1 MDRFRR
7 DVKLI
12 EDEANSFIN
21 ESFENLRSAE
31 GAFDM
36 LHNFKHIQ
44 ARSSINETM
53 MRKFDE
59 ILEQYG
65 KEVRQRTLTVMHT
78 SNSSSYKCLA
88 NIVLYILLNV
98 HLPLPIL
105 QVDAINQ
112 LFRDH
117 KDNPPISLN
126 QPPVAGA
133 ITWSRALFKRIK
145 HTVVRLRTM
154 KELINTA
161 KGKQVCV

>member
-1 MDRFRR
+1 MERFKR
-7 DVKLI
+7 DVKMI

-65 KEVRQRTLTVMHT
+65 KEVRQRALASMLATEPTACKNLM
-78 SNSSSYKCLA
+78 NSVLLSCTRRWWCVGMRVTRQAKRTMLFSSICP
-88 NIVLYILLNV
+88 LNV
-98 HLPLPIL
+98 HTYIVQSSSGL
-105 QVDAINQ
+105 VC
-112 LFRDH
+112 
-117 KDNPPISLN
+117 
-126 QPPVAGA
+126 V
-133 ITWSRALFKRIK
+133 T
-145 HTVVRLRTM
+145 TVVC
-154 KELINTA
+154 A
-161 KGKQVCV
+161 

>member
-1 MDRFRR
+1 MERFKR
-7 DVKLI
+7 DVKMI

-65 KEVRQRTLTVMHT
+65 KEVRWRAPASVGTTKPAAT
-78 SNSSSYKCLA
+78 SQGPENA
-88 NIVLYILLNV
+88 IL
-98 HLPLPIL
+98 HAIPIHMML
-105 QVDAINQ
+105 
-112 LFRDH
+112 L
-117 KDNPPISLN
+117 
-126 QPPVAGA
+126 
-133 ITWSRALFKRIK
+133 
-145 HTVVRLRTM
+145 
-154 KELINTA
+154 
-161 KGKQVCV
+161 VCSET

>member
-1 MDRFRR
+1 MERFKR
-7 DVKLI
+7 DVKMI

-65 KEVRQRTLTVMHT
+65 KEVR
-78 SNSSSYKCLA
+78 
-88 NIVLYILLNV
+88 
-98 HLPLPIL
+98 
-105 QVDAINQ
+105 
-112 LFRDH
+112 
-117 KDNPPISLN
+117 
-126 QPPVAGA
+126 
-133 ITWSRALFKRIK
+133 WRAPAS
-145 HTVVRLRTM
+145 VG
-154 KELINTA
+154 TA
-161 KGKQVCV
+161 KPAATSQGPENAILRAVPIHMMLLVCCET

>member
-1 MDRFRR
+1 MERFKR

-65 KEVRQRTLTVMHT
+65 KEVRQRASVEGTHQSNNYCTRTQHTTCYIHLCMHI
-78 SNSSSYKCLA
+78 SSWCDETRIIRDAKKC
-88 NIVLYILLNV
+88 V
-98 HLPLPIL
+98 
-105 QVDAINQ
+105 
-112 LFRDH
+112 
-117 KDNPPISLN
+117 
-126 QPPVAGA
+126 
-133 ITWSRALFKRIK
+133 
-145 HTVVRLRTM
+145 
-154 KELINTA
+154 
-161 KGKQVCV
+161 

>member
-1 MDRFRR
+1 MQVKFDPYQPSTRHEWRTVMERFKR
-7 DVKLI
+7 DVKMI

-65 KEVRQRTLTVMHT
+65 KEVR
-78 SNSSSYKCLA
+78 
-88 NIVLYILLNV
+88 
-98 HLPLPIL
+98 
-105 QVDAINQ
+105 
-112 LFRDH
+112 
-117 KDNPPISLN
+117 
-126 QPPVAGA
+126 
-133 ITWSRALFKRIK
+133 WRAPASVGTTKPAATYFTRS
-145 HTVVRLRTM
+145 
-154 KELINTA
+154 
-161 KGKQVCV
+161 